1 MAPWAVAAAA
11 TTGSLAGRTG
21 PIENPLLVRRDGVEE
36 NHLRCVSGCA
46 TILDEEK

>member
-36 NHLRCVSGCA
+36 DHMRGVLGCA